1 MCVHLY
7 CIFILPRRI
16 RVTRLLIYPAED
28 PSKGI
33 NMPIININNLTFGYD
48 GSEKVLFDD
57 ISIVLDT
64 SWKLALAG
72 RNGRGKTTFFKLLR
86 GELPYSGSITGVPE
100 TVIFPMETLPENE
113 EWRVRKELNLMGA
126 DPDIMWRP
134 MDTLSGGERTK
145 LMLANLFASDGIY
158 PLIDEP
164 TNHLDRQGREAVADY
179 LASKDG
185 FILISHD
192 RAFLD
197 RCTDHTLVITK
208 TGLELVGAT
217 YSVWWEN
224 NEQRMESEKARND
237 QLKKEMSAIDAAMK
251 KNAQWSSKAE
261 GYKNRSKAPSKVAE
275 DHFRRAYE
283 AEKARKLMSAAKNLE
298 KRNERKLDEKQSL
311 LKDLEK
317 TETLKLTGTEHH
329 NKTPIILKSI
339 TLKRY
344 GEPVI
349 TDFSLTVE
357 RGSKISLQGKNGC
370 GKSTLIKYLAGMG
383 KEEGITAEGD
393 IYIANDLKISY
404 VGQDTSS
411 LSGSL
416 YDIASER
423 GCDKTIFSTILIKM
437 GFTKEMLYRDVSALS
452 LGQKKFVMIALSLC
466 EHADLYLWD
475 EPLNYIDVYLR
486 QEIERLVKC
495 NNVTMLFVEHDRTFS
510 EAVADREV
518 TM

>member
-1 MCVHLY
+1 
-7 CIFILPRRI
+7 
-16 RVTRLLIYPAED
+16 
-28 PSKGI
+28 
-33 NMPIININNLTFGYD
+33 MPVITINNLTFGYD
-48 GSEKVLFDD
+48 GSEKTLFDNV
-57 ISIVLDT
+57 SITLDT
-64 SWKLALAG
+64 GWKLALAG

-86 GELPYSGSITGVPE
+86 GELPYSGTITGVPE
-100 TVIFPMETLPENE
+100 TIIFPMTGLPDNE
-113 EWRVRKELNLMGA
+113 DWRVRKELNLMGA

-134 MDTLSGGERTK
+134 METLSGGERTK

-179 LASKDG
+179 LSAKDG

-224 NEQRMESEKARND
+224 NEQRMESERARND
-237 QLKKEMSAIDAAMK
+237 QLKKEMGAIDAAMK

-261 GYKNRSKAPSKVAE
+261 GYKNRSKAPSKVTE
-275 DHFRRAYE
+275 DHFRRAFE
-283 AEKARKLMSAAKNLE
+283 AEKARKLMAASKNLE
-298 KRNERKLDEKQSL
+298 RRNERKMEEKQSL
-311 LKDLEK
+311 LKDLERSEK
-317 TETLKLTGTEHH
+317 LKITGTEHH
-329 NKTPIILKSI
+329 NKTPVILKDIS
-339 TLKRY
+339 LFRY
-344 GEPVI
+344 GEPVV
-349 TDFSLTVE
+349 TGFDLTVE
-357 RGSKISLQGKNGC
+357 RGSKISLQGRNGC
-370 GKSTLIKYLAGMG
+370 GKSTLIKYLAGLG
-383 KEEGITAEGD
+383 EDEGITAEGD
-393 IYIANDLKISY
+393 IYIAPGLRISY

-411 LSGSL
+411 LNGSL

-423 GCDKTIFSTILIKM
+423 GADRTVFSTILVKM
-437 GFTKEMLYRDVSALS
+437 GFTKEMLYRDVSQLS

-486 QEIERLVKC
+486 QEIERLVKD

-510 EAVADREV
+510 EAVSDFEV
-518 TM
+518 KM

>member
-1 MCVHLY
+1 
-7 CIFILPRRI
+7 
-16 RVTRLLIYPAED
+16 
-28 PSKGI
+28 
-33 NMPIININNLTFGYD
+33 MPTININNLTFGYD
-48 GSEKVLFDD
+48 GSEKTLFENVT
-57 ISIVLDT
+57 ITLDT

-86 GELPYSGSITGVPE
+86 GELPYSGTITGVPE
-100 TVIFPMETLPENE
+100 TILFPMTELPDNE
-113 EWRVRKELNLMGA
+113 DWRVRKELNLMGA

-134 MDTLSGGERTK
+134 METLSGGERTK

-164 TNHLDRQGREAVADY
+164 TNHLDRVGREAVADY

-208 TGLELVGAT
+208 TGLELVGAS
-217 YSVWWEN
+217 YSVWKEN
-224 NEQRMESEKARND
+224 NEQRMESERARND
-237 QLKKEMSAIDAAMK
+237 QLKKEMGAIDAAMK

-298 KRNERKLDEKQSL
+298 HRNERKLEEKQSL
-311 LKDLEK
+311 LKDLER
-317 TETLKLTGTEHH
+317 TETLKITGTEHH
-329 NKTPIILKSI
+329 NKTPVILRNV
-339 TLKRY
+339 TLMRY
-344 GEPVI
+344 GEPVVKGF
-349 TDFSLTVE
+349 DLTVE

-370 GKSTLIKYLAGMG
+370 GKSTLIKFLAGLG
-383 KEEGITAEGD
+383 EAEGITAEGD
-393 IYIANDLKISY
+393 IYIAPGLKISY

-411 LSGSL
+411 LEGSL
-416 YDIASER
+416 YDIADTR

-486 QEIERLVKC
+486 QEIERLVKD
-495 NNVTMLFVEHDRTFS
+495 NNVTMLFVEHDRTFAES
-510 EAVADREV
+510 VADREV
-518 TM
+518 CM

>member
-1 MCVHLY
+1 
-7 CIFILPRRI
+7 
-16 RVTRLLIYPAED
+16 
-28 PSKGI
+28 
-33 NMPIININNLTFGYD
+33 MPVININNLTFGYD
-48 GSEKVLFDD
+48 GSEKTLFENVT
-57 ISIVLDT
+57 IALDT

-72 RNGRGKTTFFKLLR
+72 RNGRGKTTFFRLLR
-86 GELPYSGSITGVPE
+86 GELPYSGTITGVPE
-100 TVIFPMETLPENE
+100 TILFPMTELPDNE
-113 EWRVRKELNLMGA
+113 DWRVRKELNLMGA

-134 MDTLSGGERTK
+134 METLSGGERTK

-164 TNHLDRQGREAVADY
+164 TNHLDRTGREAVADY

-208 TGLELVGAT
+208 TGFELVGAS

-224 NEQRMESEKARND
+224 NEQRMESERARND
-237 QLKKEMSAIDAAMK
+237 QLKKEMSSIDAAMK

-298 KRNERKLDEKQSL
+298 RRNERKLEEKQSL
-311 LKDLEK
+311 LKDLER
-317 TETLKLTGTEHH
+317 TETFF
-329 NKTPIILKSI
+329 
-339 TLKRY
+339 
-344 GEPVI
+344 
-349 TDFSLTVE
+349 DLTVE
-357 RGSKISLQGKNGC
+357 RGSKISLQGRNGC
-370 GKSTLIKYLAGMG
+370 GKSTLIKYLAGLG
-383 KEEGITAEGD
+383 EDEGITASGD
-393 IYIANDLKISY
+393 IYIAPGLKISY

-411 LSGSL
+411 LAGSL
-416 YDIASER
+416 YDIAGER

-486 QEIERLVKC
+486 QEIERLVKD
-495 NNVTMLFVEHDRTFS
+495 NNVTMLFVEHDRTFAES
-510 EAVADREV
+510 VADREV
-518 TM
+518 NM

>member
-1 MCVHLY
+1 
-7 CIFILPRRI
+7 
-16 RVTRLLIYPAED
+16 
-28 PSKGI
+28 
-33 NMPIININNLTFGYD
+33 MPIINISNLTFGYD
-48 GSEKVLFDD
+48 WSEKTLFDD
-57 ISIVLDT
+57 VSIVLDT

-86 GELPYSGSITGVPE
+86 GELPYSGTITGVPE
-100 TVIFPMETLPENE
+100 TILFPMTELPDNE
-113 EWRVRKELNLMGA
+113 DWRVRKELNLMGA

-134 MDTLSGGERTK
+134 METLSGGERTK
-145 LMLANLFASDGIY
+145 LMLANLFAADGIY

-164 TNHLDRQGREAVADY
+164 TNHLDRVGREAVADY

-208 TGLELVGAT
+208 TGLELVGAS

-224 NEQRMESEKARND
+224 NEQRMESERARND
-237 QLKKEMSAIDAAMK
+237 QLKKEMSSIDAAMK

-261 GYKNRSKAPSKVAE
+261 SYKNRANAPSKVAQN
-275 DHFRRAYE
+275 HWTRAYE
-283 AEKARKLMSAAKNLE
+283 GAKAKKLMSLSKNLE
-298 KRNERKLDEKQSL
+298 QRNERKLEEKKGL
-311 LKDLEK
+311 LKDLER
-317 TETLKLTGTEHH
+317 TETLKITGTEHH
-329 NKTPIILKSI
+329 NRIPVIFKDV
-339 TLKRY
+339 TLFRY
-344 GEPVI
+344 GEPIV
-349 TDFSLTVE
+349 TGLNLTIE
-357 RGSKISLQGKNGC
+357 RGNKISLQGKNGC
-370 GKSTLIKYLAGMG
+370 GKSTLIKYLAGLG
-383 KEEGITAEGD
+383 DSEGITASGD
-393 IYIANDLKISY
+393 IYIAPGLKISY

-411 LSGSL
+411 LVGTL
-416 YDIASER
+416 YDIAGER

-475 EPLNYIDVYLR
+475 EPLNYIDVYMR
-486 QEIERLVKC
+486 QEIERLVKD
-495 NNVTMLFVEHDRTFS
+495 NNVTMLFVEHDRTFA

-518 TM
+518 DM

>member
-1 MCVHLY
+1 M
-7 CIFILPRRI
+7 
-16 RVTRLLIYPAED
+16 TRLLIYPAED

-164 TNHLDRQGREAVADY
+164 TNHLDRQGRKAVADY

-383 KEEGITAEGD
+383 EEEGITAEGD

-510 EAVADREV
+510 EAVADSEV

>member
-1 MCVHLY
+1 MD
-7 CIFILPRRI
+7 
-16 RVTRLLIYPAED
+16 E
-28 PSKGI
+28 
-33 NMPIININNLTFGYD
+33 
-48 GSEKVLFDD
+48 
-57 ISIVLDT
+57 
-64 SWKLALAG
+64 
-72 RNGRGKTTFFKLLR
+72 
-86 GELPYSGSITGVPE
+86 
-100 TVIFPMETLPENE
+100 LPENE
-113 EWRVRKELNLMGA
+113 DWRVRKELNLMGA

-164 TNHLDRQGREAVADY
+164 TNHLDRKGREAVADY

-237 QLKKEMSAIDAAMK
+237 QLKKEMSSIDAAMK

-298 KRNERKLDEKQSL
+298 RRNERKMEEKQGL
-311 LKDLEK
+311 LKDLER
-317 TETLKLTGTEHH
+317 TETLKITGTEHH
-329 NKTPIILKSI
+329 NKTPVIMKDV

-344 GEPVI
+344 GEPVV
-349 TDFSLTVE
+349 TGFDLTVE
-357 RGSKISLQGKNGC
+357 RGNKISLQGRNGC
-370 GKSTLIKYLAGMG
+370 GKSTLIKYLAGLG
-383 KEEGITAEGD
+383 EQEGITAEGD
-393 IYIANDLKISY
+393 IYIAPGLKISY

-411 LSGSL
+411 LAGTL

-423 GCDKTIFSTILIKM
+423 GADKTVFSTILIKM
-437 GFTKEMLYRDVSALS
+437 GFTKEMLYRDVSRLS
-452 LGQKKFVMIALSLC
+452 LGQKKMTYLSYAFASNASHIILDEPTNGLDITAMRTLRKLIASNMTDDRTIIISTHHINEISSLLDHIVILNNRKVAFDHSVHETGRALS
-466 EHADLYLWD
+466 
-475 EPLNYIDVYLR
+475 
-486 QEIERLVKC
+486 
-495 NNVTMLFVEHDRTFS
+495 FVESDKETDKNNALYSMSSAYGNRLILPNTS
-510 EAVADREV
+510 GIDSEIDYELLYEAVLDDSRKINALF
-518 TM
+518 